1 MRKIAIL
8 LCVLL
13 VVAFVFCACEKST
26 TVKVEYIA
34 LEGGTVLGG
43 ATQEKT
49 VLEGESALFDEVTA
63 YASEGYRFVS
73 WSDGSTDMFR
83 RDTLSES
90 TTIYA
95 TFEKY
100 ETVTLSYSSDD
111 GGYIE
116 GASSQTLEK
125 GSTGSAV
132 TATPHDG
139 YRFVSWSD
147 GKTEPTRTDIASDNL
162 SVNAIFTNK
171 ITVKYQATEGGYIS
185 GIAEQELAY
194 GEYTNLVMALASS
207 GYRFIGWDDG
217 ISKIGRSDIAGMSD
231 LVFTAR
237 FQKFHIISFSSA
249 DTSRGTIEGK
259 SAQEVD
265 DKTASE
271 QVRAVAKDGYKF
283 VCWSNGSTE
292 EEISVVATESLS
304 LVAYFAL
311 EGNGLP
317 VITIDTKNGVGIT
330 SKDTYVSCVV
340 TFYDPDGEGG
350 YLFDKTGQIKGR
362 GNSTWSR
369 FDKKPYKIKFDE
381 KQEFFDY
388 GKARDWVLLAD
399 YIDNTLLRNNLAYN
413 VGGVFSELGTSPN
426 AKNVEVYLNGE
437 YRGVY
442 LLCEQIEI
450 NKHRVPIT
458 DPTTG
463 ANTSFLVE
471 MDGWADGTCVK
482 VPDALK
488 GDRKYSIKEPEP
500 VTAGQINY
508 IEQYLKSCISA
519 VQGSDYEAVKELID
533 VKSFAQAYIVF
544 ELFKNPDT
552 DYSSFY
558 MYKDVDGKL
567 KCGPIWDFDMSVG
580 NVAHKKEGVIFG
592 DPALLWSA
600 TKNPWFKGLVSFD
613 GFRALIGEELATNKS
628 AVFEKIDAIT
638 TYARAHDDAYK
649 ANFEKWDVIGKN
661 TWTNPPYITAIK
673 TWEGQLE
680 YVEDYLEK
688 SYAALEA
695 EYPPPTNTSGE

>member
-132 TATPHDG
+132 TATPHEG

-185 GIAEQELAY
+185 GSAEQELAY
-194 GEYTNLVMALASS
+194 GEYTNLVMALAGT
-207 GYRFIGWDDG
+207 GYRFVGWDDG
-217 ISKIGRSDIAGMSD
+217 IEKIGRSDMAGD
-231 LVFTAR
+231 KDIVYTAI

-249 DTSRGTIEGK
+249 DTSKGTIEGK
-259 SAQEVD
+259 IAQEVD
-265 DKTASE
+265 DRAQSQEVK
-271 QVRAVAKDGYKF
+271 AVAKEGYKF
-283 VCWSNGSTE
+283 VCWSNGSTDE
-292 EEISVVATESLS
+292 TITITATKAES

-330 SKDTYVSCVV
+330 SKTTYVECQI
-340 TFYDPDGEGG
+340 TFYDADGVYG
-350 YLFDKTGQIKGR
+350 YLFDKSAQIKGR
-362 GNSTWSR
+362 GNSTWSK

-381 KQEFFDY
+381 KQELFNY

-399 YIDNTLLRNNLAYN
+399 YIDNSLLRNNLAYN
-413 VGGVFSELGTSPN
+413 VGGMFSELGSSPN
-426 AKNVEVYLNGE
+426 AKSVEVYLNGE

-442 LLCEQIEI
+442 LLSEQIEI

-458 DPTTG
+458 DPTTD

-482 VPDALK
+482 VPDALNS
-488 GDRKYSIKEPEP
+488 DRKYSIKEPEP
-500 VTAGQINY
+500 ITQAQIAY
-508 IEQYLKSCISA
+508 IEQYLKDCISA
-519 VQGSDYEAVKELID
+519 VQGSDYERVKELID

-552 DYSSFY
+552 NYSSVY

-567 KCGPIWDFDMSVG
+567 ICGPVWDFDMSVG
-580 NVAHKKEGVIFG
+580 NVSHKGNGAFK
-592 DPALLWSA
+592 DPALLWTA
-600 TKNPWFKGLVSFD
+600 QQNPWFKGLVAFD
-613 GFRALIGEELATNKS
+613 EFKALVGEELVKNKTM
-628 AVFEKIDAIT
+628 VFDKIDEIM
-638 TYARAHDDAYK
+638 TYARAHADAYK

-661 TWTNPPYITAIK
+661 TWTNPSYITAIK
-673 TWEGQLE
+673 TWEEHLE

-688 SYAALEA
+688 SYEALEVA
-695 EYPPPTNTSGE
+695 YPPPVE